1 MTQLDSLFSPIK
13 IGKMELSNRLVMAPM
28 TLDLANQDES
38 PSQRQI
44 DYYVERAG
52 GGIGLIGLEVVT
64 VDPDHRYQQRSLG
77 LYSDDLI
84 AGHKKLV
91 DAIHTAGGLVQP
103 QLVHPGP
110 ESLAQFFK
118 GIPAIGP
125 SVLRTPTTTLV
136 CEEAK
141 IEQLERAVECFGD
154 AARRAQEAGY
164 DGIELHAAHSYLL
177 LGSFLSPIRNLR
189 QDEYGGKLE
198 GRMKLLLQALAN
210 IRKKVGN
217 DFPIT
222 LRLAGYERDPGG
234 RGIDETQRMIPILE
248 AAGVDCFHI
257 SGGVT
262 DASISKIIAG
272 SSYRNGFNVAA
283 ARAVKLVANVPVMVV
298 GRNWDPVAAAEIIAN
313 EEADMIVMGRPMFA
327 DPDLPNKLRA
337 NKFVDVRMCN
347 SCEVCVDGMM
357 ADASGVTCALNA
369 RCCREGEFPLEKAAV
384 SKRVL
389 VIGGGPA
396 GMEAARVACA
406 RGHQVTLVERREQ
419 LGGAFKYASIVHPD
433 NQVFLQYLI
442 HQMSSLPIEL
452 VLGKTVSEKEIAEL
466 KPDAIIVATGALM
479 TVPDIK
485 GADLPHVIKGTAVRQ
500 LIMDV
505 DADCAKGAKGAKG
518 ASGFDGTVAVVGCGL
533 MGVELAIYL
542 ARQGNKVHLVD
553 STTRIAQELGRGKKR
568 RTEHTN
574 ELDTLGVPVN
584 TGVAIDEISEK
595 GIQVSTADGRSH
607 SLKANTVILI
617 DVPQP
622 DTGLFDRAQ
631 SLAEDVYSIGD
642 CTGFGLSKK
651 AVEEATRIAYKL

>member
-1 MTQLDSLFSPIK
+1 METPMTQLGSLFSPIN
-13 IGKMELSNRLVMAPM
+13 IGKLELSNRLVMAPM
-28 TLDLANQDES
+28 TLDLANQDET

-44 DYYVERAG
+44 DYYVERAR

-77 LYSDDLI
+77 LYSDDMI

-91 DAIHTAGGLVQP
+91 DAIHAAGGVVQP

-110 ESLAQFFK
+110 ESLAQFYK
-118 GIPAIGP
+118 GIAAIGP

-141 IEQLERAVECFGD
+141 IEQLEWAVECFGD
-154 AARRAQEAGY
+154 AACRAQEAGY

-210 IRKKVGN
+210 IRKKVGE

-222 LRLAGYERDPGG
+222 MRLAGYERDPGG
-234 RGIDETQRMIPILE
+234 RGIDETQRMIPMLE
-248 AAGVDCFHI
+248 QAGVDCFHI

-327 DPDLPNKLRA
+327 DPNLPNKLRS
-337 NKFVDVRMCN
+337 NQLDDVRMCN

-369 RCCREGEFPLEKAAV
+369 RCCREGEYPLEKATV

-406 RGHQVTLVERREQ
+406 RGHRVTLIERHEQ
-419 LGGAFKYASIVHPD
+419 LGGAFKFASIVHPD
-433 NQVFLQYLI
+433 NQVFLQYLV
-442 HQMSSLPIEL
+442 HQMTSLPIEL
-452 VLGKTVSEKEIAEL
+452 VLGKTVSEKEIAEF
-466 KPDAIIVATGALM
+466 KPDAIIVATGAAM
-479 TVPDIK
+479 TVPAIT
-485 GADLPHVIKGTAVRQ
+485 GADLPHVIKGPAVRQ
-500 LIMDV
+500 LITDIG
-505 DADCAKGAKGAKG
+505 ADGAKSAD
-518 ASGFDGTVAVVGCGL
+518 AFDGTVAVVGCGL
-533 MGVELAIYL
+533 MGVELAICL
-542 ARQGNKVHLVD
+542 ARLGSKVHIVD
-553 STTRIAQELGRGKKR
+553 SNTRIAEELGRGKKR
-568 RTEHTN
+568 RTEHSS
-574 ELDTLGVPVN
+574 ELDSLGVPVN
-584 TGVAIDEISEK
+584 TGVAIDEIGEK
-595 GIQVSTADGRSH
+595 ELQISTADGQRH
-607 SLKANTVILI
+607 YLKADTVILI
-617 DVPQP
+617 DSPQP
-622 DTGLFDRAQ
+622 DTRLFDRAQ
-631 SLAEDVYSIGD
+631 SLADEVYGIGD

-651 AVEEATRIAYKL
+651 AVEEATRFAYKL